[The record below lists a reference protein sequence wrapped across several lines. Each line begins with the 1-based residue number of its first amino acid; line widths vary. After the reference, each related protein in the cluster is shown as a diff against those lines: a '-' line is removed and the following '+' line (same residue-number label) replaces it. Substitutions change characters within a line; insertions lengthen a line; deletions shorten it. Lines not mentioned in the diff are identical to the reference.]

1 MLGVDQIGDQHRR
14 RAVCNSDA
22 KANDEPRGDK
32 HAEIETHALE
42 ENIQEHYHTFNHD
55 AAAPAQAICYI
66 RTKGMVTRDPTD
78 MMQSSK
84 PICDRLG

>member
-1 MLGVDQIGDQHRR
+1 
-14 RAVCNSDA
+14 
-22 KANDEPRGDK
+22 
-32 HAEIETHALE
+32 LE